1 MRKFGLIGFPL
12 GHSFS
17 KKYFAEKFSKLGL
30 TDHQYDLFEMEQI
43 DAFEAL
49 WNDDELVGLNV
60 TVPHKENVMPFL
72 TRLDQSAEKVG
83 AVNVIKRQEEGLVGY
98 NSDFYGFQQ
107 SLLKFLNGKTITKAL
122 ILGTGGAAKA
132 VKSVLRDMGVELKVV
147 SRSEGKADLTY
158 DYIMKNKTILAN
170 VDLIVNSTPLGT
182 FPKVDNCPLLPYEV
196 LHSGQFLYDLV
207 YNPEETLFLKNG
219 REQGAAAKNGYDMLE
234 LQAERSWEI
243 WND

>member
-17 KKYFAEKFSKLGL
+17 KKYFTEKFIMLGL

-49 WNDDELVGLNV
+49 WSDADLVGVNV

-72 TRLDQSAEKVG
+72 ARLDHSAEKVG
-83 AVNVIKRQEEGLVGY
+83 AVNVIKRQAEGLVGY

-107 SLLKFLNGKTITKAL
+107 SLLKFLNGQTIKTAL

-132 VKSVLRDMGVELKVV
+132 VKSVLRDMGVELKIV
-147 SRSEGKADLTY
+147 SRAEGKADLTY
-158 DYIMKNKTILAN
+158 DQIIDNKDILAET
-170 VDLIVNSTPLGT
+170 DLIVNSTPLGT
-182 FPKVDNCPLLPYEV
+182 YPKVDNCPLLPYEV
-196 LHSGQFLYDLV
+196 LHKGQFLYDLV
-207 YNPEETLFLKNG
+207 YNPEETLFLKKG
-219 REQGAAAKNGYDMLE
+219 KEQGAAIKNGYDMLE

-243 WND
+243 WNE

>member
-17 KKYFAEKFSKLGL
+17 KKYFTEKFSKLGL
-30 TDHQYDLFEMEQI
+30 ADHQYDLFEMEQI

-72 TRLDQSAEKVG
+72 TRLDHSAEKVG
-83 AVNVIKRQEEGLVGY
+83 AVNVIKKQDEGLVGY

-107 SLLKFLNGKTITKAL
+107 SLLKFLAGKTITKAL

-132 VKSVLRDMGVELKVV
+132 VRSVLLDMDVELKIV
-147 SRSEGKADLTY
+147 SRAVGKADLTY
-158 DYIMKNKTILAN
+158 DQIMNDKDILAET
-170 VDLIVNSTPLGT
+170 DLIVNSTPLGT

-196 LHSGQFLYDLV
+196 LHTGQFLYDLV
-207 YNPEETLFLKNG
+207 YNPEETLFLKKG
-219 REQGAAAKNGYDMLE
+219 KEQGAAAKNGYDMLE